1 MILGKRYEGPEVDMW
16 SLGVILFAL
25 LCGHLPFDD
34 EDVKELYR
42 KISTATY
49 TTPAYISPDA
59 KMLITRLITVNP
71 KKRATIEEVKAH
83 RWVNDVLTVSLP
95 SRPFDADGTL

>member
-34 EDVKELYR
+34 DEVKELYR
-42 KISTATY
+42 KISIAQY
-49 TTPAYISPDA
+49 VTPY
-59 KMLITRLITVNP
+59 
-71 KKRATIEEVKAH
+71 
-83 RWVNDVLTVSLP
+83 
-95 SRPFDADGTL
+95 